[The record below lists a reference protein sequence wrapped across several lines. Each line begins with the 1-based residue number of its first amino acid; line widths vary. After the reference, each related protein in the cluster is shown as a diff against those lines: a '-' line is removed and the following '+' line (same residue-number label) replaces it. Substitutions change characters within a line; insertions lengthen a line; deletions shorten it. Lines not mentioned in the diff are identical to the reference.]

1 LEQHTYPD
9 LKAAWIKGLEFF
21 DTKRG
26 DELALHVTDNGKCDF
41 QVWGRRNGYDQIANG
56 PKTRA
61 RLQAGLHMESFVYD
75 RITAGLADGWQI
87 ISTGLRVTDDDGRIG
102 HLDALIGRSKCLCGA
117 WCDAIHE
124 YADAPGEFS
133 VHCSACGDDAPEGD
147 DVVIQRAYFDVKT
160 TAFKEVWVESGEFFP
175 DTGRPIKRKTYVPYD
190 DFPGAG
196 YHFQSGGYCR
206 MLPPN
211 PDGKHMPY
219 YVAAFDWYSKD
230 FVPFGPFDSDEPGFV
245 AKLDAETAHKLAV
258 TAPGVDPVA
267 AGIATLRLDGAM
279 AGSPPEDTFNAK
291 GKSWACGY
299 CNFAECALN
308 TNPDAEVL

>member
-1 LEQHTYPD
+1 LEQMTYPD
-9 LKAAWIKGLEFF
+9 LKAAWIKGLEVF
-21 DTKRG
+21 DTDRG
-26 DELALHVTDNGKCDF
+26 DKLDLHVTDNGKCDLA
-41 QVWGRRNGYDQIANG
+41 VWARRNGYPEIKFG

-75 RITAGLADGWQI
+75 RITAGFGYGWAI
-87 ISTGLRVTDDDGRIG
+87 ESTGLRVTDDDGRIG
-102 HLDALIGRSKCLCGA
+102 HLDALVART
-117 WCDAIHE
+117 DA
-124 YADAPGEFS
+124 DGN
-133 VHCSACGDDAPEGD
+133 VW
-147 DVVIQRAYFDVKT
+147 RAYFDVKT